1 MEDRLIWKKITRFN
15 FVTYYFTFQIGE
27 VDMQAIE
34 LCSRK
39 IASMTGD
46 IRFALQIG
54 RQMLLSVESF
64 FFYFFFFLERVFL
77 LFNFFEE

>member
-64 FFYFFFFLERVFL
+64 FFLLFFLFGEG
-77 LFNFFEE
+77 FFII